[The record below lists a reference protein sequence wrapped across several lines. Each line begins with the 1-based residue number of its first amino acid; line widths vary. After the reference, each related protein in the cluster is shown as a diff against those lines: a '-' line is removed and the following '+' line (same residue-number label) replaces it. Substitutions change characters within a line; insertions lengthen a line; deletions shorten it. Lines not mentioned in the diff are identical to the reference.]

1 MEDFFKKNK
10 DSVIVLCSI
19 IVIIVII
26 IFIST
31 IKDNWWKT
39 KFSVSNPRFID
50 GSHTIEFDVQNKT
63 KKDYNVYV
71 WYTITSGSLKKKTMC
86 IYDLMEENAGLYKVS
101 ANSTTTLKCSTWDYD
116 DSYEVKINKI
126 EIKK

>member
-1 MEDFFKKNK
+1 MKKETK
-10 DSVIVLCSI
+10 
-19 IVIIVII
+19 IVIILISIIMVIL
-26 IFIST
+26 FGYL

-39 KFSVSNPRFID
+39 KFSVSEPRFID
-50 GSHTIEFDVQNKT
+50 GSHTIEFEVQNKT
-63 KKDYNVYV
+63 RNDYNVYV

-116 DSYEVKINKI
+116 DSYKVKINKI